1 MGPVENTVL
10 ANEQVI
16 DGKGWRSGAEIEQK
30 KLSQWFFKITSLAS
44 DLLESLGKM
53 PEWPEKVKIMQKNW
67 IGKSFGCEINFDLLS
82 GYKNF
87 EQKKIKIFTT
97 RPDTIFG
104 ATFIAISPFH
114 PLVDEILKNDKNIDK
129 EVKQLQSQKLNEETI
144 SKNEKVGIPTK
155 LSIPHP
161 LLKIKIFHYL
171 SQTLF

>member
-1 MGPVENTVL
+1 M
-10 ANEQVI
+10 
-16 DGKGWRSGAEIEQK
+16 
-30 KLSQWFFKITSLAS
+30 LSDIKIL
-44 DLLESLGKM
+44 
-53 PEWPEKVKIMQKNW
+53 N
-67 IGKSFGCEINFDLLS
+67 
-82 GYKNF
+82 
-87 EQKKIKIFTT
+87 KKIKIFTT

-161 LLKIKIFHYL
+161 FIKNKNLIIYRKLYFNGLRYGCNL
-171 SQTLF
+171 WMSCS